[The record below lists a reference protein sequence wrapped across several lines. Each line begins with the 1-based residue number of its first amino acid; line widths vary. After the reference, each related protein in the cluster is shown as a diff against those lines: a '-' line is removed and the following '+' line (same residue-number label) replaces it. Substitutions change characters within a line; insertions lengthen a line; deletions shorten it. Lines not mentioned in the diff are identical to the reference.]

1 MQNCSLFR
9 LYAVYRTGVCVDRL
23 LFSSDTDDAGR
34 YLIGCLELDG
44 GRQIWCHQEFLS
56 FGAPIPET
64 LVDDTLVLCLGA
76 PGCEVMGLDP
86 ASGRARWRRKHA
98 KGLSEVATVQGG
110 GRHRQESLRGRRG
123 APGDR
128 RVERRGCVVG
138 SEAVS
143 GPRAR
148 AVLASPG
155 SPTAGFLPRK
165 TAGEIPTKSLKRVS
179 V

>member
-9 LYAVYRTGVCVDRL
+9 LYAVYRTGVCGDRL

-34 YLIGCLELDG
+34 YLIGRLELDG

-56 FGAPIPET
+56 FGAPIAET

-110 GRHRQESLRGRRG
+110 PSSS
-123 APGDR
+123 
-128 RVERRGCVVG
+128 RV
-138 SEAVS
+138 
-143 GPRAR
+143 P
-148 AVLASPG
+148 
-155 SPTAGFLPRK
+155 PRK
-165 TAGEIPTKSLKRVS
+165 VRCSRRSTRRTARLCGWIAGCQRTTSPCGSGESRFADSRISPA
-179 V
+179 